1 MLSTIACVILAA
13 SLLSASR
20 GDNPSDRPDS
30 LWREGPVRYIIS
42 AEEDRRIRQ
51 IDSVAER
58 LRFIE
63 RFWLRRDP
71 LPATLVNEYRHEFW
85 TRVATANRLFAE
97 SAKPGWKTDMGRY
110 YILLGPPDDRDT
122 TLELS
127 SSLGRTGVRG
137 AITWRYS
144 HAPSP
149 RIGTGLSIV
158 FTKDPSGEF
167 RAETDSRLV
176 AKIMSDTINNP
187 VPETAILGIP
197 LPQLPPRLSEMQLM
211 LDLGRLDEVP
221 SEEDLL
227 TATVTAEEFFG
238 VIPFSARYDFFAS
251 TGNATIVAV
260 TLNLHPDPLEPL
272 RRTTAPSYMIVGRIQ
287 TESPSDGASKTIFL
301 REPDFSPSGHNAD
314 PEYHGP
320 YIYQAVALLSP
331 GRYRASFAAFD
342 SITRKIGSYTDLLEV
357 PSFAEGT
364 LALSSLCLSQSIE
377 PAPIERQRVAPY
389 VIGHLKVTP
398 RLIPAYRNGDT
409 FAVYYQV
416 YSALDDPD
424 THAPNL
430 RIEYQFLVNQG
441 GIFMP
446 IGRAILFDSVGNSAQ
461 GWSFPLRNWPTAEFR
476 LRVTVTDS
484 LTGQSAARE
493 VAFKVL

>member
-1 MLSTIACVILAA
+1 MALTATFLTLTLVVIA
-13 SLLSASR
+13 SLSA
-20 GDNPSDRPDS
+20 GAGPSDRADIF
-30 LWREGPVRYIIS
+30 WREGPVRYIITS
-42 AEEDRRIRQ
+42 TEDRQ
-51 IDSVAER
+51 FQELQSVADR
-58 LRFIE
+58 MRFIE
-63 RFWLRRDP
+63 MFWLRRDP
-71 LPATLVNEYRHEFW
+71 LSATLVNEYRHEFW

-97 SAKPGWKTDMGRY
+97 STKPGWKTDMGRY

-122 TLELS
+122 TLEIS
-127 SSLGRTGVRG
+127 SSVGRTGVRG

-149 RIGTGLSIV
+149 RIGTGIVIV

-167 RAETDSRLV
+167 RAETDARLV
-176 AKIMSDTINNP
+176 DKILTDAINHP
-187 VPETAILGIP
+187 PPETTALGIP

-211 LDLGRLDEVP
+211 LDLGRLEEVP

-251 TGNATIVAV
+251 AGAATIVAV
-260 TLNLHPDPLEPL
+260 TLNIHPDPLEPL
-272 RRTTAPSYMIVGRIQ
+272 RRTGAASYMIVGRI
-287 TESPSDGASKTIFL
+287 EPEPPEEGGARAIFL

-320 YIYQAVALLSP
+320 YIYQAVALLPP
-331 GRYRASFAAFD
+331 GKHRASFAAFD
-342 SITRKIGSYTDLLEV
+342 TLTRKIGSYSDLLEV
-357 PSFAEGT
+357 PSFSAGT
-364 LALSSLCLSQSIE
+364 LSLSSLCLSQSIE
-377 PAPIERQRVAPY
+377 PTPPGLSAAPY

-416 YSALDDPD
+416 YSALDDPA
-424 THAPNL
+424 TNSKNL

-441 GIFMP
+441 GTFIP
-446 IGRAILFDSVGNSAQ
+446 IGRSILFDSVGNSAQ
-461 GWSFPLRNWPTAEFR
+461 GWSFPLRNWPAAEFR

-484 LTGQSAARE
+484 LNGQTAVRE

>member
-1 MLSTIACVILAA
+1 MLTLTACLILAA
-13 SLLSASR
+13 PLLSASR
-20 GDNPSDRPDS
+20 SVDPSDRPDT

-42 AEEDRRIRQ
+42 TDEDRRVRQ
-51 IDSVAER
+51 IDSIEER

-71 LPATLVNEYRHEFW
+71 LPATMVNEYRHEFW

-97 SAKPGWKTDMGRY
+97 STKPGWKTDMGRY
-110 YILLGPPDDRDT
+110 YILFGPPDDRDT

-149 RIGTGLSIV
+149 RIGTGISIV

-167 RAETDSRLV
+167 RAETDSRLI
-176 AKIMSDTINNP
+176 AKIMSDSINNP
-187 VPETAILGIP
+187 VPETTLLGIS
-197 LPQLPPRLSEMQLM
+197 LPQLPSRLSEMQLM

-221 SEEDLL
+221 SDEDLL

-251 TGNATIVAV
+251 TGAATIVAV

-272 RRTTAPSYMIVGRIQ
+272 RRTTAPSYMIVGRIE
-287 TESPSDGASKTIFL
+287 TTPPSDGASKAIFL
-301 REPDFSPSGHNAD
+301 RESDFSPSGHNTD

-320 YIYQAVALLSP
+320 YIYQAVALLAP
-331 GRYRASFAAFD
+331 GQYRASFAAFD

-357 PSFAEGT
+357 PSLAEGT

-377 PAPIERQRVAPY
+377 PAPVEHQRVAPY

-430 RIEYQFLVNQG
+430 RIEYQFQVNQD

-461 GWSFPLRNWPTAEFR
+461 GWSFPLRDWPTAEFR

-493 VAFKVL
+493 VSFKVL